1 MTVLR
6 SDTLCDCLSSQDWF
20 YRIEQNRIEIVLR
33 VPMHFMTVFSETVLA
48 SFWTVLAAL
57 NDQDCF

>member
-33 VPMHFMTVFSETVLA
+33 VPMHFMTVFLRNCSCKL
-48 SFWTVLAAL
+48 L
-57 NDQDCF
+57 DCFGSSE